1 MAAACARSP
10 RAFVHRGRGADAARA
25 AAGMAAVRRRR
36 AYKAADSAA
45 RAARVAWHPRCN
57 FPSRP
62 IKEVDMNH
70 ALANEIQLYEEE
82 ASLRIL
88 LAEDSGE
95 MRRLLALVLQRDGHE
110 VVAVK
115 DGGELLDALAET
127 WMDPAQPP
135 FDLIL
140 AEQTLPG
147 LPGLLALAGLRSH
160 DRTTSFILITHD
172 AAVATRAQRL
182 GAVVLNHPFN
192 VGAIRAAVRRSIE
205 EVPRGAA

>member
-1 MAAACARSP
+1 
-10 RAFVHRGRGADAARA
+10 
-25 AAGMAAVRRRR
+25 
-36 AYKAADSAA
+36 
-45 RAARVAWHPRCN
+45 
-57 FPSRP
+57 
-62 IKEVDMNH
+62 MNH